1 MDPTKKRPVL
11 SPQLAELRLE
21 IETASHKAISI
32 GKGLS
37 PAQLAQRPQPD
48 KWSIADC
55 LTHLNITSKEYV
67 TLLSAAIEG
76 APRNIPSSAR
86 PFKIGLMGKLFKW
99 TLEPPPRF
107 RTRTPAKFQ
116 PISLPPQDNA
126 LFMFLNLQEQLT
138 AIVVRADGVAI
149 DHIKVQSPFSR
160 RMKYNVFAALNIVMA
175 HERRHLWQAEQ
186 VRKELGIQR
195 THEMRSAERE

>member
-1 MDPTKKRPVL
+1 METTEKRRVL
-11 SPQLAELRLE
+11 SPQLAQLRLE
-21 IETASHKAISI
+21 LEQAAHQAIAIS
-32 GKGLS
+32 KGLT
-37 PAQLAQRPQPD
+37 PEQLAQRPQPAR
-48 KWSIADC
+48 WSIADC

-76 APRNIPSSAR
+76 APQNIPPSAR

-107 RTRTPAKFQ
+107 RIRTPAKCQ
-116 PISLPPQDNA
+116 PIALPPQDNA
-126 LFMFLNLQEQLT
+126 LFVFLNLQQQLT
-138 AIVVRADGVAI
+138 AIVEKADGVAI

-186 VRKELGIQR
+186 VRKELGIGP
-195 THEMRSAERE
+195 THEMRSV